1 MKERFIG
8 LIALK
13 LVITLGVIVLAI
25 LNLIDPLSATG
36 FALGLGTALWGNW
49 WNWDHLQKLT
59 DSQMNRGKAQRIA
72 LSGYFSSLLLMITA
86 LGLGGYLGFNLFA
99 IAAGL
104 LLAKLA
110 FAAEEVLRKAFVR
123 V

>member
-8 LIALK
+8 FIALK
-13 LVITLGVIVLAI
+13 LVITLGVIGFAI
-25 LNLIDPLSATG
+25 LNLVDPLSATG
-36 FALGLGTALWGNW
+36 FALGLGTALLGNW
-49 WNWDHLQKLT
+49 WNWDNLQKLA
-59 DSQMNRGKAQRIA
+59 DSQINRRKAQQIA
-72 LSGYFSSLLLMITA
+72 LSGYFSSLLLMAIA
-86 LGLGGYLGFNLFA
+86 LGIGGYLGFNLFA

-104 LLAKLA
+104 LLAKLT